1 MSAMAVSGV
10 IFAVTL
16 VLILSER
23 MHRTI
28 AAIVGAVAMVAL
40 GMAMGF
46 YSQEAALAAIDFNT
60 LGLLF
65 GMMILV
71 SMLRK
76 TGFFEY
82 LAIVTARRSGGAPW
96 QLFVFL
102 GTVTTVASLFLDN
115 ATTVILIAPV
125 TLLIVEILGLNP
137 IPFLMAEALLS
148 NTGGVGTLV
157 GDPPNI
163 MIASAANLSFNDFLT
178 HLLPLVFVAW
188 LVVLLVLGFIFRRE
202 LSQRPREI
210 EALMRLNEREALHN
224 PKALRRILSILG
236 GVILLFF
243 AHHRFHLTP
252 AFIAIAGAAAA
263 LIWVRPD
270 VEEIL
275 RGVEWSVLVFFAA
288 LFVLVGGLES
298 SGLLGLVAGGI
309 TGPARHNLLL
319 TSVAFIWIGAIVSA
333 VVGNIPFT
341 MIMIP
346 IVQGLGVEGVNVSP
360 VWWAL
365 ALGAGFGGNGTPIA
379 SAASVIVVTFSEKTK
394 TPITFRT
401 WIRSGTL
408 AMLTT
413 CFVATILFVLAFGY
427 MSR

>member
-28 AAIVGAVAMVAL
+28 AAIAGAVAMVAL

-82 LAIVTARRSGGAPW
+82 LAIVTAKRSGGSPW
-96 QLFVFL
+96 RLLVLLGSITTIVSCFL
-102 GTVTTVASLFLDN
+102 DNVTTV
-115 ATTVILIAPV
+115 VLIAPV
-125 TLLIVEILGLNP
+125 TILIAEILGINP
-137 IPFLMAEALLS
+137 IPILMAEALLS
-148 NTGGVGTLV
+148 NIGGVATLI

-163 MIASAANLSFNDFLT
+163 MIGSATGLTFFDFLV
-178 HLLPLVFVAW
+178 HLAPFAFVAW
-188 LVVLLVLGFIFRRE
+188 LVALLLLGFIYRRE
-202 LSQRPREI
+202 MKESPPEI
-210 EALMRLNEREALHN
+210 EVLSKLDEREALHDIG
-224 PKALRRILSILG
+224 ALRKILVALG
-236 GVILLFF
+236 GTILLFF
-243 AHHRFHLTP
+243 VHHYFELTP
-252 AFIAIAGAAAA
+252 AFIAMAGAGVA
-263 LIWVRPD
+263 LLLVQPNVD
-270 VEEIL
+270 EIL
-275 RGVEWSVLVFFAA
+275 HGVEWGVLVFFAA
-288 LFVLVGGLES
+288 LFVVVGGISS
-298 SGLLGLVAGGI
+298 SGLLELLAEGVAGL
-309 TGPARHNLLL
+309 ARFDLLL
-319 TSVAFIWIGAIVSA
+319 TSVAVISISALVSA
-333 VVGNIPFT
+333 VVDNIPFT

-346 IVQGLGVEGVNVSP
+346 VIQRLGMKGVNISP
-360 VWWAL
+360 LWWAL
-365 ALGAGFGGNGTPIA
+365 ALGVGFGGNGTPIGA
-379 SAASVIVVTFSEKTK
+379 SANVVVVALSERTK

-413 CFVATILFVLAFGY
+413 CFVVTILFILAFGY